1 MNKKQLLAMQ
11 KRNKARLTELRGRLE
26 KNEVRAEDLESVQ
39 TEVQELADEAQAIA
53 DALANIE
60 GGDGEGEDTGS
71 AEGSEEGRSGDESGE
86 GEEGGESGSED
97 DDEERG
103 QGSGE
108 GEKRSGITPEQREGI
123 MKNIGAGL
131 SSKGHKS
138 AKNKAKEIRSAFG
151 RFVAGQINEIE
162 ARALGIET
170 GNGSVTVPK
179 EIAKEII
186 AYAQEENPLRKY
198 GTRHKTTSTQ
208 GFPVLIKKADAQ
220 GHKAERTTANP
231 MPETSIELDEI
242 TLDPTEFDALATVT
256 KKLLKRSDIRVED
269 IVIEELKK
277 AYVRK
282 EAQYFFR
289 GDEVDNIND
298 GALSKKAVEFL
309 IADGQRP
316 DLASGQQVY
325 DALVKF
331 KNNVKSSVRK
341 RSMFMINDAALT
353 LIETMKTDDG
363 FPLFK
368 PFEQAANGFDGK
380 ILGFNTVVTEFADK
394 SDLDLDTPVMYF
406 GDFKSFHYQD
416 VIGSMEVNRL
426 VELYAASNLVGLQIY
441 NIVDGQ
447 LIYSPLE
454 PTMYKYEVVGNT
466 TP

>member
-1 MNKKQLLAMQ
+1 MKTRKLLLSLQ
-11 KRNKARLTELRGRLE
+11 KRNKARLTELRTKLE
-26 KNEVRAEDLESVQ
+26 KGEVRDEEVEAVQ
-39 TEVQELADEAQAIA
+39 TEVDELAAEAQEIA
-53 DALANIE
+53 DELANLDD
-60 GGDGEGEDTGS
+60 DGEGEAGAADNDEDS
-71 AEGSEEGRSGDESGE
+71 NDDDNGDESGE
-86 GEEGGESGSED
+86 GDANGESAG
-97 DDEERG
+97 
-103 QGSGE
+103 GSGE
-108 GEKRSGITPEQREGI
+108 GESRSKGISTEHRDNI
-123 MKNIGAGL
+123 MSQIGKGL
-131 SSKGHKS
+131 STRGHKS
-138 AKNKAKEIRSAFG
+138 AKNKSKEVRSAFG
-151 RFVAGQINEIE
+151 RFVAGQINEVE
-162 ARALGIET
+162 ARSLGIET
-170 GNGSVTVPK
+170 GNGSVTVPQ

-198 GTRHKTTSTQ
+198 GTRHKTTTTQ
-208 GFPVLIKKADAQ
+208 GFPVLVKKAEAQ
-220 GHKAERTTANP
+220 GHKTERTKANP

-298 GALSKKAVEFL
+298 GALSKKAVSFL
-309 IADGQRP
+309 IEDGQRP

-325 DALVKF
+325 DTLVKF

-394 SDLDLDTPVMYF
+394 SEEDLDTPVMYF